1 MQDIAQ
7 DTAAKILGALPR
19 LRRYAYVLMGSRERA
34 DTYIRLSLEIAVEDI
49 DRLSLRSDVR
59 LHLFQFFHTVLNMID
74 GNYFPYQVS
83 EPTDDARLHD
93 AVGALA
99 PRSRAVLLLTCME
112 GFRIEEVGTILGIDP
127 DFGRELLH
135 KAQCEIHRRLGVRIL
150 IVEDEK
156 DVADEIGRTV
166 EEMGH
171 SVVGI
176 ANNEQ
181 SAIAIAHSEHPELV
195 LADLWLNGDDCGIR
209 LAERICSS
217 TDACVL
223 FVTAHP
229 GKLSD
234 LDSSRVITKP
244 FSYELLRSKIE
255 QILPWQGSLNA

>member
-1 MQDIAQ
+1 MQ
-7 DTAAKILGALPR
+7 DTAAKLLGALPR

-49 DRLSLRSDVR
+49 ERLALTSDVR
-59 LHLFQFFHTVLNMID
+59 LHLFQFFHTVLNMVD
-74 GNYFPYQVS
+74 GNYFPYHAMES
-83 EPTDDARLHD
+83 SDDARLHD

-112 GFRIEEVGTILGIDP
+112 GFRIDEVGAILGIDP
-127 DFGRELLH
+127 EFGRELLH
-135 KAQCEIHRRLGVRIL
+135 KAQSEIHRRPGVRIL

-176 ANNEQ
+176 ADTEQ
-181 SAIAIAHSEHPELV
+181 RAIAIAHSERPELV
-195 LADLWLNGDDCGIR
+195 LADVWLNGSDCGMR

-229 GKLSD
+229 QKLSGKGD
-234 LDSSRVITKP
+234 VDSSRVITKP
-244 FSYELLRSKIE
+244 FSYEMLREKIE
-255 QILPWQGSLNA
+255 QIMPWQGSLNA